1 MAQQCLQGF
10 IKVRLNQEDSEAVSF
25 REESHI
31 GINQKKRSF
40 QSEDERRANEIIL
53 LADGPPLHKW
63 FKQEDRVIIT
73 WRRKHTRIHTH
84 SLTQVKRKWE
94 NR

>member
-10 IKVRLNQEDSEAVSF
+10 IKVRLNQEDSEAVSY

-40 QSEDERRANEIIL
+40 RSEDERRANEIIL
-53 LADGPPLHKW
+53 LADGPPLHK
-63 FKQEDRVIIT
+63 
-73 WRRKHTRIHTH
+73 
-84 SLTQVKRKWE
+84 
-94 NR
+94 